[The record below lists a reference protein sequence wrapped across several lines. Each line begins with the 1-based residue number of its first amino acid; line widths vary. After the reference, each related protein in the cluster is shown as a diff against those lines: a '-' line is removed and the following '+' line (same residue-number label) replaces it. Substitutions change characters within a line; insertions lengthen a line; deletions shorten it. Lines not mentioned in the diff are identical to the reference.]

1 VLIADDQSDV
11 RLALELLLRSEGFE
25 TRDASTP
32 AELLATAAADR
43 FDVVLM
49 DLNYTRDTTSGEEG
63 MDALARLRE
72 RDPDAVVVVMTA
84 WASVELAVDAMRRGA
99 ADFVLKPWDNAA
111 LVETLRRHA
120 PLRRRRERNRRSERR
135 LSLAGRVQAHLL
147 PDRGPDIPGLEYAAA
162 SRSAEAVGGDL
173 YDFLEAGPDRLLL
186 VLADASGKGFS
197 GALLMAH
204 LQAAI
209 RGRAPEGGRDLAALT
224 EAVNGAFFTATAAE
238 HYATAVLCLYEA
250 ADHRLSFANAGHPPP
265 LLLRRDGVWE
275 RLASGGRPLG
285 LFSHWGGRLGALRL
299 DPGDVLA
306 LYSDGVL
313 EARDAEGDEFGEERL
328 RRALLSA
335 REQPIEAL
343 PRGIAET
350 VSSFAGGEPDDD
362 LTLLVARARRPS
374 GEEDRVGSPGES
386 QTSTTDC

>member
-1 VLIADDQSDV
+1 VLIADDQDDV
-11 RLALELLLRSEGFE
+11 RIALDLLLRSEGFE
-25 TRDASTP
+25 TREASTP
-32 AELLATAAADR
+32 AELLAAAAADR

-63 MDALARLRE
+63 LDALARLRE
-72 RDPDAVVVVMTA
+72 RDPDVVVVVMTA

-120 PLRRRRERNRRSERR
+120 PLRRSRERSRRSQQR

-147 PDRGPDIPGLEYAAA
+147 PGRGPAIPGLEYAAH
-162 SRSAEAVGGDL
+162 SRSAETVGGDL
-173 YDFLEAGPDRLLL
+173 YDFLEAGPGRLLL
-186 VLADASGKGFS
+186 VLADASGKGLP

-209 RGRAPEGGRDLAALT
+209 RGRAATGGRDLAALT
-224 EAVNGAFFTATAAE
+224 EAVNGAFFAATAAE

-250 ADHRLSFANAGHPPP
+250 AERRLTFANAGHPPP

-285 LFSHWGGRLGALRL
+285 LFARWGGRLGSLQL
-299 DPGDVLA
+299 DPGDLLA
-306 LYSDGVL
+306 LFSDGVL
-313 EARDAEGDEFGEERL
+313 EARDASGEDFGEERL
-328 RRALLSA
+328 RQALLAA
-335 REQPIEAL
+335 REQPIHAL
-343 PRGIAET
+343 ARGIGE
-350 VSSFAGGEPDDD
+350 VIGRFANGEPDDD
-362 LTLLVARARRPS
+362 LTLLVARARPPR
-374 GEEDRVGSPGES
+374 GGDAG
-386 QTSTTDC
+386 D